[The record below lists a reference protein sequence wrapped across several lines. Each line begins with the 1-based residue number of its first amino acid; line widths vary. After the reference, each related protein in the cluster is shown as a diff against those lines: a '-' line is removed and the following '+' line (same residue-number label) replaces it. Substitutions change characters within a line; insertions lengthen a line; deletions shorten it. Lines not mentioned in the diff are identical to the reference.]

1 MIRICIYHWGNHFMH
16 DLTSVGERRLRIAG
30 RRITTQRRLVLG
42 ILARSDGHLDAHDIY
57 ERGRREDARL
67 SMSTVY
73 RTLSVLKETGLV
85 RELHLDDEHHHYEL
99 DGKDEH
105 SHLVCLDCG
114 RVIEVDSSA
123 FAEVANATGQ
133 LHGFEIASAQVE
145 LTGYCAE
152 CRQ

>member
-1 MIRICIYHWGNHFMH
+1 MH
-16 DLTSVGERRLRIAG
+16 DLTNVGECRLRAAG
-30 RRITTQRRLVLG
+30 KRITAQRRLVLG
-42 ILARSDGHLDAHDIY
+42 ILTQSDGHLDAHDIY
-57 ERGRREDARL
+57 ERGRRQDAHL

-123 FAEVANATGQ
+123 FAEVANATGKV
-133 LHGFEIASAQVE
+133 HGFKIASAQVE

>member
-1 MIRICIYHWGNHFMH
+1 MH
-16 DLTSVGERRLRIAG
+16 DLTSVGERRLRTAG
-30 RRITTQRRLVLG
+30 KRITAQRRLVLG
-42 ILARSDGHLDAHDIY
+42 ILAQSDGHLDAHDIY
-57 ERGRREDARL
+57 ERGHRQDARL

-73 RTLSVLKETGLV
+73 RTLSVLKEIGLV

-123 FAEVANATGQ
+123 FAEVAKATGQ
-133 LHGFEIASAQVE
+133 LHGFEITTAQVE

-152 CRQ
+152 CQQ